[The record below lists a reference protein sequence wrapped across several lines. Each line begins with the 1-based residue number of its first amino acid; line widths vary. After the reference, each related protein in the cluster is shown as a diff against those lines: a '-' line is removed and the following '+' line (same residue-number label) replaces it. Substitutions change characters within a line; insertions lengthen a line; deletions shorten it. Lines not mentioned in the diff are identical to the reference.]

1 MNVKLFIEDRV
12 GPALRSIRRTSMNQ
26 LVRDFL
32 HDPDGDGTNVK
43 STVVQNRRAVS
54 RGNYRSQ
61 GPWTRVRNCM
71 GDREFLDRNVPIH
84 AHDARHPRKRTCAR
98 ELIRRLLRDGR
109 VLSRTEAP

>member
-43 STVVQNRRAVS
+43 STVVQ
-54 RGNYRSQ
+54 
-61 GPWTRVRNCM
+61 
-71 GDREFLDRNVPIH
+71 I
-84 AHDARHPRKRTCAR
+84 DA
-98 ELIRRLLRDGR
+98 L
-109 VLSRTEAP
+109 